1 MNLLSIIKEEYYP
14 ASGGD
19 YENYVMAYD
28 NEASLMASMRIA
40 RKNGLHL
47 FHGFEEGGFNGGT
60 YVLYKDEDKLPL
72 YIKEAVQAERIG
84 WRIKDAFNYFAPSLS
99 LVKYKENYYVVDGH
113 YLGRADME
121 YGVMG
126 FFTEKE
132 DLKSISIDAIPEAY
146 IDNEIDF
153 LLHRDLKIHY
163 KLNGDLV
170 KKFGQTPFCYWSY
183 LARENGY
190 DKLWHDLEK
199 PCRFVEGVKISL
211 SDSEI
216 RDIPEAEG
224 AVKKTLES
232 FLEKARED
240 GLSDYLEDER

>member
-1 MNLLSIIKEEYYP
+1 MNLLSIIKEENYP
-14 ASGGD
+14 VSGGD

-28 NEASLMASMRIA
+28 SEASLMASMRIA

-84 WRIKDAFNYFAPSLS
+84 WRIKDAFDYSPRLS
-99 LVKYKENYYVVDGH
+99 LVKYKDNYYVIDDY
-113 YLGRADME
+113 YLGSADME
-121 YGVMG
+121 YGVMD

-132 DLKSISIDAIPEAY
+132 DLKSISVSVIPEAY
-146 IDNEIDF
+146 ISSEIDF
-153 LLHRDLKIHY
+153 LLRDDLKRHY
-163 KLNGDLV
+163 KLNGDLI
-170 KKFGQTPFCYWSY
+170 KKFEQTPFCYWSY
-183 LARENGY
+183 LARENGC
-190 DKLWHDLEK
+190 DKLWHDLEN
-199 PCRFVEGVKISL
+199 PCRFVEGVKMSL

-224 AVKKTLES
+224 AVKKALES

-240 GLSDYLEDER
+240 GLSDYLEEER